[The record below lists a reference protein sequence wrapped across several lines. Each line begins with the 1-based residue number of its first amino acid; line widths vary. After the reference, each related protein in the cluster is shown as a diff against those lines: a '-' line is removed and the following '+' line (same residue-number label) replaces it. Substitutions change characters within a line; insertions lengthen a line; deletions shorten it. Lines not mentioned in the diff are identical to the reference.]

1 MTKAVVSICK
11 ATSFPPGISNVASN
25 CYASS
30 VLQCLFSHSFREMI
44 TGIFATH
51 SKYCST
57 AAKKGEFSFGLCI
70 RNIYISNNRN
80 SALINE

>member
-11 ATSFPPGISNVASN
+11 ATSFPPGISIVASN

-30 VLQCLFSHSFREMI
+30 VLQCIFSHHTFREMI

-57 AAKKGEFSFGLCI
+57 CCKKKVNFLLVYVSEIFILVIIGI
-70 RNIYISNNRN
+70 VH
-80 SALINE
+80 